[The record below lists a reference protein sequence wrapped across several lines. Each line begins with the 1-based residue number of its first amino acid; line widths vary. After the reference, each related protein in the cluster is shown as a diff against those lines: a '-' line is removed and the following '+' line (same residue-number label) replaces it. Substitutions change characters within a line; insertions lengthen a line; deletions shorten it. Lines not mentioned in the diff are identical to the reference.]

1 MKFKKGDI
9 LEFDGIGRWAA
20 KKGATAICK
29 GYEIDEDGES
39 FIEVQWIRNE
49 LSGEQGDGGY
59 YESQFT
65 KVEEVSTQGED
76 RILDEIKKE
85 KVMKFDFERGKQQL
99 LEWMDNEFDCTY
111 GTSLQYIKEL
121 STIADIQDEVESFRR
136 FEESWVGKTA
146 AVNRA
151 KTMREVFAALQD
163 TAIEDDDNFII
174 ELFTTEQ

>member
-20 KKGATAICK
+20 KKGATAVCK

-65 KVEEVSTQGED
+65 KVEEVSTQEEN
-76 RILDEIKKE
+76 RILKE
-85 KVMKFDFERGKQQL
+85 NKKVMKFDFERGKQQL

-121 STIADIQDEVESFRR
+121 RTIEDVQYEVESWFR
-136 FEESWVGKTA
+136 FEEGWKDKRA
-146 AVNRA
+146 AVKKA
-151 KTMREVFAALQD
+151 TTMREIFEALKD